1 MYRSSS
7 VRPSVSRTHDLLA
20 IHSDMLAAICTLIS
34 RKCTSLIVEKVSTI
48 RDLSNREIAGRIISN
63 FRNLFNSKYF
73 ALI

>member
-7 VRPSVSRTHDLLA
+7 VQPSVSRTHDLLA

-34 RKCTSLIVEKVSTI
+34 RKCTFWIVEKVSTI
-48 RDLSNREIAGRIISN
+48 RDLSNREIAGGKSS
-63 FRNLFNSKYF
+63 FRNLFNSEYF